1 VVEQIGSPLE
11 LYDRPANQF
20 VAGFIGSPSMN
31 FLPGRIRGG
40 QVELASGDLLPIPTT
55 SRASEGQEV
64 VYGTRPEH
72 IEMAQGNEGIPTDV
86 VVVEPTGADTQVY
99 TKIAGV
105 EVTSVFRERYD
116 FRPGETIR
124 LRPDTDRAHLFDAGS
139 GRRLAA

>member
-1 VVEQIGSPLE
+1 
-11 LYDRPANQF
+11 
-20 VAGFIGSPSMN
+20 MN
-31 FLPGRIRGG
+31 FLPGRIQGG
-40 QVELASGDLLPIPTT
+40 QVELASGDRLPIPST